1 MAINLACSKNDEQS
15 TNQENCSEICR
26 EGKIWLILM
35 TFQVFARAWAGAIQA
50 SSMLAGV
57 TTIRGVL
64 GCEAVALLMS
74 AILREIRR
82 KGVRVRHLSA
92 EPGTNYC
99 LEMESACQTVFEGA
113 VDFRIVISEA
123 FAITMSCCEI
133 LLSSLVSLSTRS
145 CTVFPEISL
154 TV

>member
-1 MAINLACSKNDEQS
+1 
-15 TNQENCSEICR
+15 
-26 EGKIWLILM
+26 M

-50 SSMLAGV
+50 GSMLAGV
-57 TTIRGVL
+57 TTIRGML

>member
-1 MAINLACSKNDEQS
+1 
-15 TNQENCSEICR
+15 
-26 EGKIWLILM
+26 M

-50 SSMLAGV
+50 GSMLAVV
-57 TTIRGVL
+57 TTVRGVL

-99 LEMESACQTVFEGA
+99 LEMESACQTVLEQWTFESA
-113 VDFRIVISEA
+113 SQKHSR
-123 FAITMSCCEI
+123 
-133 LLSSLVSLSTRS
+133 
-145 CTVFPEISL
+145 
-154 TV
+154 

>member
-1 MAINLACSKNDEQS
+1 
-15 TNQENCSEICR
+15 
-26 EGKIWLILM
+26 
-35 TFQVFARAWAGAIQA
+35 
-50 SSMLAGV
+50 MLAGV
-57 TTIRGVL
+57 TTVRGLL
-64 GCEAVALLMS
+64 GCEAVALLVS
-74 AILREIRR
+74 AILRKIRGKGV

-92 EPGTNYC
+92 EHKAGIARQSPPGTNYC

-133 LLSSLVSLSTRS
+133 LLSSLVFLSTCSR
-145 CTVFPEISL
+145 TVFPEVSL

>member
-1 MAINLACSKNDEQS
+1 
-15 TNQENCSEICR
+15 
-26 EGKIWLILM
+26 M
-35 TFQVFARAWAGAIQA
+35 TFQVLARAWAGAIQA
-50 SSMLAGV
+50 GSMLAGV

-64 GCEAVALLMS
+64 GCEAVALLVS
-74 AILREIRR
+74 AILREIRG

-92 EPGTNYC
+92 EHKAGIARQSPPGTNYC

-123 FAITMSCCEI
+123 FAVTMSCCEI
-133 LLSSLVSLSTRS
+133 LLSSLVFLSTCSR
-145 CTVFPEISL
+145 TVFPEVSL